1 MNKNMKSQK
10 NNKLPTSSSINSS
23 IESKAEKK
31 HLFQKSVVIGK
42 SQDNK
47 NNKIHKKQRTKFNK
61 KNDKRY
67 SPNNLHKNNQ
77 RIYSTAKSKPRNNN
91 QNLRKIISTNKK
103 EKKEENKKEI
113 SLNIHKKINNEN
125 NDNVEIDKP
134 TNSLEEISNV
144 NKFNFLNTKQNVIK
158 INVKKISKDSN
169 KKEEILKDSTN
180 SENSKDIPLND
191 VSSIF
196 SSWQNNSLLYK
207 IIEEKLLKNNGFE
220 IDSKTLKI
228 KTKNSETCLQLQD
241 QKFWILYIEYLINI
255 SLIVNEKQFLSVIN
269 EAFTYMSNSD
279 CVQLIT
285 YYLQK
290 IKKYSPCFLIDGS
303 LDERDDVYFNK
314 LNKSTANFI
323 KNQKISC
330 NIKIKRITKKNI
342 SDIYEND
349 GFLVKNLSSE
359 YRTDNIQK
367 NNEIKNKNKNNFL

>member
-1 MNKNMKSQK
+1 MNKNMKSKK

-31 HLFQKSVVIGK
+31 HLFQKSIVKGK
-42 SQDNK
+42 SQDKK
-47 NNKIHKKQRTKFNK
+47 NNEVNKKQRTKFNK
-61 KNDKRY
+61 KNDKNY

-113 SLNIHKKINNEN
+113 NNHKKNNNEN
-125 NDNVEIDKP
+125 NDNNEIDRP
-134 TNSLEEISNV
+134 SNSLEEISNL
-144 NKFNFLNTKQNVIK
+144 NKVNFLNNKQNIIK
-158 INVKKISKDSN
+158 INVKKILKDSN
-169 KKEEILKDSTN
+169 KKEGILKDSIN
-180 SENSKDIPLND
+180 SENSKNILLND
-191 VSSIF
+191 ISSIF

-330 NIKIKRITKKNI
+330 NIKLKRITKKNI

-349 GFLVKNLSSE
+349 EFLVKNLSS
-359 YRTDNIQK
+359 
-367 NNEIKNKNKNNFL
+367 

>member
-1 MNKNMKSQK
+1 MNKNMKSKK

-47 NNKIHKKQRTKFNK
+47 NNKIYKKQRTKFNK
-61 KNDKRY
+61 KNDKSY

-113 SLNIHKKINNEN
+113 NNHKKNNNEN
-125 NDNVEIDKP
+125 NDNNEIDRP
-134 TNSLEEISNV
+134 SNSLEEISNL
-144 NKFNFLNTKQNVIK
+144 NKVNFLNNKQNIIK
-158 INVKKISKDSN
+158 INVKKILKDSN
-169 KKEEILKDSTN
+169 KKEAILKDSIN
-180 SENSKDIPLND
+180 SENSKNILLND
-191 VSSIF
+191 ISSIF

-330 NIKIKRITKKNI
+330 NIKLKRITKKNI

-349 GFLVKNLSSE
+349 EFLVKNLSSE

-367 NNEIKNKNKNNFL
+367 NNKIKNKSKNNFL